1 MRRIGLAH
9 GVRGACL
16 AAALASCG
24 PLPSSPEPTS
34 FRPATPSVTIEPAP
48 AALRVAQTAP
58 AEGDT
63 LRLDEA
69 IRVRFSQSSDRSF
82 VEAALSRVCRI
93 LPRDAFD
100 RAGGPFPRPAR
111 QVTTPDE

>member
-9 GVRGACL
+9 WVRGACL
-16 AAALASCG
+16 AAALARCA
-24 PLPSSPEPTS
+24 PLPSSPEPTA
-34 FRPATPSVTIEPAP
+34 FGPATPSVTIEPAP

-69 IRVRFSQSSDRSF
+69 IRVRFSQSSPKLRDLP
-82 VEAALSRVCRI
+82 AAERI
-93 LPRDAFD
+93 
-100 RAGGPFPRPAR
+100 AR
-111 QVTTPDE
+111 

>member
-1 MRRIGLAH
+1 MRRIGLAD

-93 LPRDAFD
+93 LSPRCIRSGRRPFSAS
-100 RAGGPFPRPAR
+100 GPASDNPR
-111 QVTTPDE
+111 